1 MQFIA
6 SFKTSGRF
14 FLIFWLSAWIL
25 IFLTFLTILNPLH
38 ALRNSVGFV
47 LPLILPVLLLDYWF
61 TRFFLNRKYWFYG
74 LVSVTTLAFFGLANF
89 MIFKLVVK
97 NPEAE
102 SNTLLSIIIFFL
114 IYRGVHYFRSG
125 VVHQMKLNEALAHQM
140 KLELALKETEVRQFK
155 AELDLLKAQ
164 INPHF
169 LFNTLNNIYSLVV
182 TRHEHAPDALLRLSS
197 VMRYVLDAGKNDQV
211 LLSDEIRFIEDIL
224 SLEEIRLEEQCLI
237 DFTVQPDFIDRNVA
251 PLLFMPLV
259 ENCFKHGIG
268 ADSQKNRVNIIL
280 ESNGKGVVFSTVNH
294 IVGKSQTGLH
304 QQGGNGLANLRKRLS
319 IIYAVN
325 ALLET
330 ITVGDEY
337 LTTLK
342 ILFPHEENQ
351 LYNR

>member
-6 SFKTSGRF
+6 LFKTSGRF

-25 IFLTFLTILNPLH
+25 IFLTFLTILSPLH

-47 LPLILPVLLLDYWF
+47 LPLILPVMLLDFWF
-61 TRFFLNRKYWFYG
+61 TRFFLYRKYWYFA
-74 LVSVTTLAFFGLANF
+74 LVSFVTLAFFGLANF

-125 VVHQMKLNEALAHQM
+125 VAHQMKLNEALAKQLT
-140 KLELALKETEVRQFK
+140 LELALKETEARQFK

-182 TRHEHAPDALLRLSS
+182 TRHENAPDALLRLSS
-197 VMRYVLDAGKNDQV
+197 VMHYVLEAAKNDQV
-211 LLSDEIRFIEDIL
+211 RLSDEIRFIEDLL
-224 SLEEIRLEEQCLI
+224 SLEEIRLEDQCTI
-237 DFTVQPDFIDRNVA
+237 EFQVDPGFTDRNVA
-251 PLLFMPLV
+251 PLLFIPLV

-268 ADSQKNRVNIIL
+268 ADKLKNRVMIRLSCNAQGI
-280 ESNGKGVVFSTVNH
+280 VFSTVNN
-294 IVGKSQTGLH
+294 IVKNNAASLEKNA
-304 QQGGNGLANLRKRLS
+304 GNGLANLRKRLQ
-319 IIYAVN
+319 IIYPGRGS
-325 ALLET
+325 LET
-330 ITVGDEY
+330 GAAGNEY
-337 LTTLK
+337 HAALTISETA
-342 ILFPHEENQ
+342 
-351 LYNR
+351 